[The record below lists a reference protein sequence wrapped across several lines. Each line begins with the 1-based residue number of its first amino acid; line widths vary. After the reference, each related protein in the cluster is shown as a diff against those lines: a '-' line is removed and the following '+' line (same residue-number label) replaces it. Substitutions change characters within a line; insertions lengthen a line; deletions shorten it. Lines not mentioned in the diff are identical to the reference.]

1 MAWRNQ
7 KETGPAVDQIENV
20 VGRSCVARGDLFA
33 DGAFRVDGTIEGS
46 VESKAAVVVAEGGTV
61 TGNVRAADV
70 VVAGKV
76 HGNVHSS
83 GHLEI
88 LGTGSIE
95 GDIEVTSLRIETGG
109 VFAGTSLMGGK
120 AIGPKMEPN
129 SSGDTLKLNALR

>member
-61 TGNVRAADV
+61 SVRTGRLGSVAMMMRMGSRRLRASSLRMRV
-70 VVAGKV
+70 
-76 HGNVHSS
+76 SS
-83 GHLEI
+83 GAAVM
-88 LGTGSIE
+88 LGAVGMT
-95 GDIEVTSLRIETGG
+95 
-109 VFAGTSLMGGK
+109 
-120 AIGPKMEPN
+120 
-129 SSGDTLKLNALR
+129 